1 MEEGL
6 IHHVRINSKD
16 ALQDASKLIGIDS
29 TMTHAKI
36 ENEGTAKCSFNSRSR
51 TRERVNPSARSE

>member
-36 ENEGTAKCSFNSRSR
+36 ENEGTAKCSFNSRSAY
-51 TRERVNPSARSE
+51 ERASQPFG